1 LRSLNTSP
9 DLGIRLFLLAM
20 SCAGPSYALDPN
32 RAMSQYIH
40 DQWGAEQGFPGGPV
54 YAIAQSGDGYLWIGT
69 QAGLVRFDG
78 LNFRLL
84 QDVPGLPNGAG
95 VYGLTSDGHGNLW
108 IRPQGKL
115 VRYRNGTFDT
125 PVSPMDFR
133 VSAMCDSSGGDLL
146 ISVMDQGVMAYRQ
159 GKFEMVADTRDLPR
173 SPVLSIAQTPDGR
186 IWSGTRDAGLSRAEH
201 GHPVPI
207 LEGLPDLKVNS
218 LLAGAEG
225 DLWVATDSGIVR
237 WNGKRLVAVG
247 PASVHQLQ
255 ILALERD
262 RDGNTWAGT
271 DSGSLLRM
279 NGQGVAHLDIGRRS
293 REAVTALFEDR
304 EGDLWVGRAGGIERL
319 RDSAFVTY
327 SHAEGLPADRSN
339 PVFVDSEGRVWVP
352 PVDGGLWWMK
362 AGQRVR
368 VSKDGLDNDEVYSI
382 AGNKTELWLG
392 RRLGGLTRLSARG
405 DSFTARTYTTADGLA
420 QNSVFSVY
428 QARDGSV
435 WAGTLSGGVSKLSNN
450 RFATYTSANG
460 LLANTVA
467 SIVEASDGT
476 MWFATTGGLSA
487 LSKRGWQGF
496 TDKDGLPSNNVYCL
510 LEDSKGVLWIGT
522 AAGLAVRSEKGIQ
535 TPAAGPAWQGEAVLG
550 LAEDQLGSL
559 WIATSNHVLRMNRE
573 RLLRGTLAEGDVRQF
588 GAADGLRGAE
598 GLRRHRSVM
607 ADPAGHIWFTLDR
620 GISVVDPAR
629 LAREAAPTIVHVQ
642 TISADGSAVPMEG
655 PIHIPGSDRRVT
667 FGFAGLSL
675 SVPELVRFRYRL
687 DKYDSQWSEPA
698 SVREAGYTNLA
709 PGTYR
714 FRVVASNPDGA
725 WNGAEAAIAFQVDPL
740 WWQTWWL
747 RSAVIIACG
756 GALIAYFRFRM
767 RRLTSRLNLRFEERL
782 AERTRIAR
790 DLHDTLLQSFHGL
803 MFRYQAARNMLP
815 RRPEEAMQALD
826 GAIER
831 TEQALA
837 EGRDAIHDLRAS
849 TTVTNELAQA
859 VTALGVEMSHE
870 MAAPDLAKFH
880 VLVEGPARDL
890 HPILRD
896 EVYAIARE
904 AVRNSFRH
912 ARARDIEVE
921 IRYNVSSFLL
931 RVRDDGKG
939 IDPAIVAE
947 GRAGHYGVSGMRE
960 RAKRIGGK
968 LDVWTETGAGTEVE
982 LSIPGSIAYGTS
994 PGRTVVGLFRKKAAN
1009 SRSK

>member
-1 LRSLNTSP
+1 MSL
-9 DLGIRLFLLAM
+9 
-20 SCAGPSYALDPN
+20 AGPSYAIDPN

-40 DQWGAEQGFPGGPV
+40 DQWGPEQGFPRGPV
-54 YAIAQSGDGYLWIGT
+54 YAIAQSSDGYLWIGT

-115 VRYRNGTFDT
+115 VRYRNGAFAI

-133 VSAMCDSSGGDLL
+133 ISAMCDSSAGDLL

-159 GKFEMVADTRDLPR
+159 GKFEMVADTGDLLR

-186 IWSGTRDAGLSRAEH
+186 IWSGTRDAGLSCADH
-201 GHPVPI
+201 GLAVPI
-207 LEGLPDLKVNS
+207 SVGLPDLKVNS
-218 LLAGAEG
+218 LLAGAGG
-225 DLWVATDSGIVR
+225 DLWVGTDSGIVR
-237 WNGKRLVAVG
+237 WNGRELVTVG
-247 PASVHQLQ
+247 PPSLHQLQ
-255 ILALERD
+255 ILALEHD
-262 RDGNTWAGT
+262 RDGNIWAGT
-271 DSGSLLRM
+271 DSGGLLRM
-279 NGQGVAHLDIGRRS
+279 NAQGTAYLDTGRRS
-293 REAVTALFEDR
+293 HEAVTALFEDR
-304 EGDLWVGRAGGIERL
+304 EGDLWIGRAGGIERL

-327 SHAEGLPADRSN
+327 SRAEGLPGDRSN
-339 PVFVDSEGRVWVP
+339 PVFVDSENRVWIP
-352 PVDGGLWWMK
+352 PVEGGLWWMK

-368 VSKDGLDNDEVYSI
+368 VSNLGLDNDEVYSI
-382 AGNKTELWLG
+382 AGSKTELWLG

-435 WAGTLSGGVSKLSNN
+435 WAGTLSGGVSQLNNN
-450 RFATYTSANG
+450 RFTTYTSANG

-467 SIVEASDGT
+467 SVVEASDGT

-487 LSKRGWQGF
+487 LVKGGWQGY
-496 TDKDGLPSNNVYCL
+496 TEKDGLPSNNVYCL

-522 AAGLAVRSEKGIQ
+522 AAGLAVRNDQGIQ
-535 TPAAGPAWQGEAVLG
+535 TPAMGPAWRGEAVLG
-550 LAEDQLGSL
+550 LAEDKLGSL

-573 RLLRGTLAEGDVRQF
+573 KLLRGILGEGDVRQF

-607 ADPAGHIWFTLDR
+607 ADAAGHIWFTLDR

-629 LAREAAPTIVHVQ
+629 LARDAVPAIAHVQ
-642 TISADGSAVPMEG
+642 TISADGSPVPVEG
-655 PIHIPGSDRRVT
+655 PVHIPGGDRRVT

-687 DKYDSQWSEPA
+687 DKYDSQWSEPT

-714 FRVVASNPDGA
+714 FRVIASNPDGA

-747 RSAVIIACG
+747 RTCALIACG
-756 GALIAYFRFRM
+756 GVIFAYLRFRM
-767 RRLTSRLNLRFEERL
+767 QRLASRLNLQFEERL

-790 DLHDTLLQSFHGL
+790 DLHDTLLQSFQGL
-803 MFRYQAARNMLP
+803 MFRFQAARNMLP
-815 RRPEEAMQALD
+815 RRPDEAMQTLD
-826 GAIER
+826 RAIER
-831 TEQALA
+831 TEQAIA
-837 EGRDAIHDLRAS
+837 EGRDAIHNLRAS
-849 TTVTNELAQA
+849 TSITNELAQSM
-859 VTALGVEMSHE
+859 TALGKEMSE
-870 MAAPDLAKFH
+870 DSQGSAAFH
-880 VLVEGPARDL
+880 VVVEGSPRDL

-896 EVYAIARE
+896 EIYAIARE
-904 AVRNSFRH
+904 AVRNAFRH
-912 ARARDIEVE
+912 AQARDIEVE
-921 IRYNVSSFLL
+921 IRYNAGSFRL

-939 IDPAIVAE
+939 IDPAIAAE
-947 GRAGHYGVSGMRE
+947 GRAGHYGVPGMRE

-968 LDVWTETGAGTEVE
+968 LDVWTETGAGMEVE
-982 LSIPGSIAYGTS
+982 LRIPGSIAYGTS
-994 PGRTVVGLFRKKAAN
+994 AGRTVLGLFRKKTEN
-1009 SRSK
+1009 E